1 MLKIRNAL
9 VPIDEGQDEA
19 YTSSVKLQ
27 RHSLDAANAHDRLV
41 YLERENEVLRT
52 EITILRANP
61 HPDALPQ
68 SHPAVSQAQQLSL
81 SLRRLSDKLSLT
93 EAALLEKTTEL
104 SHATAEIGK
113 AKLTADA
120 AYELAARTRG
130 REEMGKL
137 RELELEQK
145 VKAAEEAAKMSD
157 LVVNEYADL
166 VRSLKAG
173 DSHEK
178 LVDGL
183 AEGKVGLQRLLN
195 ESSVEIARLQGDLL
209 KAQGLITSTKSKSV
223 AQKNHV
229 KQCRIE
235 LAQAQFELQQLKT
248 DDNAAAKMKL
258 IQIAHRKFS
267 QKSTDT
273 LSTALTALKTRHEA
287 TTTTLSSQ
295 LYSLRSQL
303 NASEAQTEVLRRAL
317 DELGGE
323 LAKEA
328 FGRRREVALR
338 IRMVNREEKLK
349 GDLERWLLKA
359 NEGLARQE
367 GYEDIAKKMIDAAR
381 AVLEG
386 TLGGEEGS
394 SGRVVVA
401 EAAVRELTVELEE
414 EMRRRLELERLL
426 AVENAS
432 VSVPVGTEID
442 QGRREA

>member
-1 MLKIRNAL
+1 MLKIRKNAL
-9 VPIDEGQDEA
+9 IISDRRKPSKHELELPLYVKRFRTLNSQDEYQSA
-19 YTSSVKLQ
+19 Y
-27 RHSLDAANAHDRLV
+27 
-41 YLERENEVLRT
+41 
-52 EITILRANP
+52 
-61 HPDALPQ
+61 
-68 SHPAVSQAQQLSL
+68 
-81 SLRRLSDKLSLT
+81 
-93 EAALLEKTTEL
+93 AALLEKTTEL

-183 AEGKVGLQRLLN
+183 SEGK
-195 ESSVEIARLQGDLL
+195 GDL
-209 KAQGLITSTKSKSV
+209 KAQGLITFTKSKSV
-223 AQKNHV
+223 TQKNHV

-248 DDNAAAKMKL
+248 DNNAAAKMQL

-295 LYSLRSQL
+295 LYSLRFQIH
-303 NASEAQTEVLRRAL
+303 ASEPQTEVLCRAL
-317 DELGGE
+317 DELGGQ

-328 FGRRREVALR
+328 FGHRRDVATDLR
-338 IRMVNREEKLK
+338 
-349 GDLERWLLKA
+349 
-359 NEGLARQE
+359 LACQE
-367 GYEDIAKKMIDAAR
+367 GYEDVARKMVDAAR

-386 TLGGEEGS
+386 TLGGYEGS
-394 SGRVVVA
+394 MGRVVAA

-414 EMRRRLELERLL
+414 EMRRRLELERIL

-432 VSVPVGTEID
+432 ASVPD
-442 QGRREA
+442 NAAKFDNRRSYEKPVDATGAPIPNPDNISVAPSTVTAGLPESVPSIIVDTVETHPHS